1 MNQNGIKEIQVNM
14 DQIDRVGSQWL
25 RKPNVSASELKHGLE
40 VSKLATAHPTEVPM
54 TPIMKN
60 MLKAFGDIKEGER
73 LLTGAPITRAEKWL
87 NDTVESLLLQQSMK
101 KTDSYDESLP
111 ICDIR
116 HYWTQCWMNWDLNKF
131 RDIGKGQ
138 VEEINETI
146 AIYAK
151 PTEAID
157 LRSKLSNDVVF
168 AKAVE
173 VVADSIPTVSATRN
187 IVEIDLPFQ
196 TKHTNVGFVPGYDG
210 FGNDRSTVKGTN
222 LTYAQLTM
230 QIAETIKD
238 HPELL
243 NKYNVTTEFSR
254 YQRQKGRLINAT
266 ARIVNLVLN
275 QLEAIEIEA
284 YKTKSPLFAG
294 YNDAAHLKLYLEEI
308 ADFCEKN
315 GYVCR
320 NLDYHRYDWHICKQ
334 FIELLGAV
342 SMLKCADKRSR
353 DLAMYRAILMTR
365 TWLVAGT
372 LDKMLEIFGRIFSG
386 FIDTNRGGGL
396 INAFS
401 MTYLLMKQDD
411 HYVRD
416 IVSRILHWL
425 LVMGDDVL
433 AVMKRETS
441 LQRLQSDAKE
451 LGHEIDDASKIAF
464 GPMFLQY
471 RLFTINGKRIMI
483 YAWPRVLRS
492 ALMKERSSGLGP
504 CGWTLSWYQ
513 QLAKLIDFN
522 HPEVTDFVAPVL
534 NIIAYFDEE
543 HLMLN
548 VPLEKIFEGVRA
560 EDTEALARNKRAVT
574 TAEVLYDGDPSKA
587 AQYDK
592 SSGKINL
599 SVNYFDQVRQ
609 VLIRAYDPNY
619 LKNHSISVPKLAT
632 SNLK

>member
-1 MNQNGIKEIQVNM
+1 MTEREIK
-14 DQIDRVGSQWL
+14 R
-25 RKPNVSASELKHGLE
+25 GLE

-60 MLKAFGDIKEGER
+60 MLQAFGDISEGER
-73 LLTGAPITRAEKWL
+73 LKTGSDVTKAEKWL
-87 NDTVESLLLQQSMK
+87 DETVKSLLLQQSMK
-101 KTDSYDESLP
+101 KTDTYDESLP

-116 HYWTQCWMNWDLNKF
+116 HYWTQCWINWDLNKF
-131 RDIGKGQ
+131 RDIGEGQ

-157 LRSKLSNDVVF
+157 IRSKLSKDLVF

-196 TKHTNVGFVPGYDG
+196 TKHTNVGFVPGYEG
-210 FGNDRSTVKGTN
+210 FGNDRSTVKGTD

-230 QIAETIKD
+230 KIAETIKD

-294 YNDAAHLKLYLEEI
+294 YNDAAKLKSILEEI
-308 ADFCEKN
+308 ADFCEHT
-315 GYVCR
+315 GYVPR
-320 NLDYHRYDWHICKQ
+320 NLDYHRFDWHITKQ
-334 FIELLGAV
+334 LIELVGAV

-353 DLAMYRAILMTR
+353 DLAMYRAILMTK

-372 LDKMLEIFGRIFSG
+372 LNKVIEEFGRIFSG

-396 INAFS
+396 VNAFS

-416 IVSRILHWL
+416 IVSKILHWL

-433 AVMKRETS
+433 AIMKKSTN
-441 LQRLQSDAKE
+441 LKRLQDDAKE
-451 LGHEIDDASKIAF
+451 LGHEIDDPTKIAF

-471 RLFTINGKRIMI
+471 RLFDYNGKRIMI

-492 ALMKERSSGLGP
+492 MLMKERSSGLGP
-504 CGWTLSWYQ
+504 CGWTLAWYQ
-513 QLAKLIDFN
+513 QLAKLIDFD
-522 HPEVTDFVAPVL
+522 HPEVTEFVAPVL
-534 NIIAYFDEE
+534 NIIAYFDEK
-543 HLMLN
+543 HLMLD
-548 VPLEKIFEGVRA
+548 VSLKDIFDGVRA
-560 EDTEALARNKRAVT
+560 EDDEALAKSKRAVT

-587 AQYDK
+587 AQFDK
-592 SSGKINL
+592 GGKVTL
-599 SVNYFDQVRQ
+599 SENYFDKVRQ
-609 VLIRAYDPNY
+609 VLVRAYDPNY
-619 LKNHSISVPKLAT
+619 LRNHSISVPKLT
-632 SNLK
+632 TLKSK

>member
-14 DQIDRVGSQWL
+14 DLIDRVSRQWL
-25 RKPNVSASELKHGLE
+25 RKPQMTDREVNRGLD

-60 MLKAFGDIKEGER
+60 MLRAFGDIKEGER
-73 LLTGAPITRAEKWL
+73 LLTGANVTRAEKWL
-87 NDTVESLLLQQSMK
+87 NDAVVSLLLQQSTK
-101 KTDSYDESLP
+101 KTDTYDESLP

-116 HYWTQCWMNWDLNKF
+116 HYWTQCWINWDLDKF
-131 RDIGKGQ
+131 RDVGKGQ
-138 VEEINETI
+138 VDEINETI

-157 LRSKLSNDVVF
+157 LRSKLSKDPVF
-168 AKAVE
+168 AKAIE

-196 TKHTNVGFVPGYDG
+196 TKHTNVGFVPGYEG
-210 FGNDRSTVKGTN
+210 FGNDRSSVKGTN

-243 NKYNVTTEFSR
+243 NRYNITTEFSR

-266 ARIVNLVLN
+266 ARIINLVLN

-284 YKTKSPLFAG
+284 YKSKSPLFAG
-294 YNDAAHLKLYLEEI
+294 YNDSAKLKSYLEEI
-308 ADFCEKN
+308 ADFCEHT

-342 SMLKCADKRSR
+342 SMLKCADKRSK
-353 DLAMYRAILMTR
+353 DLAMYRAVLMTK

-372 LDKMLEIFGRIFSG
+372 LNKVIEVFGRIFSG

-396 INAFS
+396 INAFT

-416 IVSRILHWL
+416 IISKILHWL

-433 AVMKRETS
+433 AIMKRETS
-441 LQRLQSDAKE
+441 LKRLQDDAKL
-451 LGHEIDDASKIAF
+451 LGHEIDDPTKIAF

-471 RLFTINGKRIMI
+471 RLFDYNGKRIMI

-492 ALMKERSSGLGP
+492 MLMKERSSGLGP
-504 CGWTLSWYQ
+504 CGWTLAWYQ
-513 QLAKLIDFN
+513 QLAKLIDFD
-522 HPEVTDFVAPVL
+522 HPEVTEFVAPVL
-534 NIIAYFDEE
+534 NIVAYFDEK
-543 HLMLN
+543 HLMLDQ
-548 VPLEKIFEGVRA
+548 PLEKIFEGVRA
-560 EDTEALARNKRAVT
+560 EDSEAMASSKRAVT

-587 AQYDK
+587 AQFDK
-592 SSGKINL
+592 SGKVTL
-599 SVNYFDQVRQ
+599 SQNYFDKVRQ
-609 VLIRAYDPNY
+609 VLVRAYDPSY
-619 LKNHSISVPKLAT
+619 LRNHSISVPRISHSEDK
-632 SNLK
+632 